1 MNNKSLA
8 PKKLLIVDDD
18 ELYRESLV
26 RAFSR
31 RGIEA
36 TGALSLATARAMVAH
51 FSPDAAIVDL
61 KLGNE
66 SGLDV
71 LRELLKEDPKLNVV
85 VLTAYGTIATALE
98 AVKLGAM
105 NYLTKPVQVEHI
117 LAAFNGSSP
126 SSKTL
131 SAIPSAE
138 QVEWDYINRTVH
150 EYGGNVTRA
159 AQALGLHRRSL
170 QRKLKNPPPIK

>member
-1 MNNKSLA
+1 MTTHVFTPSR
-8 PKKLLIVDDD
+8 LLIVDDD

-31 RGIEA
+31 RGIQTA
-36 TGALSLATARAMVAH
+36 GAHSVESALTIAEH
-51 FSPDAAIVDL
+51 FAPDSALVDL
-61 KLGNE
+61 KLGE
-66 SGLDV
+66 QSGLDAV
-71 LRELLKEDPKLNVV
+71 GELLLQHPELKII

-98 AVKLGAM
+98 AVRLGAT
-105 NYLTKPVQVEHI
+105 NYLTKPVQLEHI
-117 LAAFNGSSP
+117 LTAFNGTSP
-126 SSKTL
+126 SAKTL

-138 QVEWDYINRTVH
+138 QVEWDYINRTVQ

-170 QRKLKNPPPIK
+170 QRKLKNPPPLK

>member
-1 MNNKSLA
+1 MTTTSFT
-8 PKKLLIVDDD
+8 PTKLLIVDDD

-26 RAFSR
+26 RAFCR
-31 RGIEA
+31 RQIE
-36 TGALSLATARAMVAH
+36 TVGAHSLDAAVTAAKNLA
-51 FSPDAAIVDL
+51 PDAAVVDL

-71 LRELLKEDPKLNVV
+71 VRELRTLYPGLTIV

-98 AVKLGAM
+98 AIKLGAI
-105 NYLTKPVQVEHI
+105 NYLTKPAQIEHI
-117 LAAFNGSSP
+117 LAAFNGDSP
-126 SSKTL
+126 SPKSL

-138 QVEWDYINRTVH
+138 QVEWDYINRTVN

-170 QRKLKNPPPIK
+170 QRKLKNPPPVK

>member
-1 MNNKSLA
+1 MIKERFTPSR
-8 PKKLLIVDDD
+8 LLVVDDD
-18 ELYRESLV
+18 DLYRDSLV

-31 RGIEA
+31 REIE
-36 TGALSLATARAMVAH
+36 TFGADSLATALASATRLC
-51 FSPDAAIVDL
+51 PDAALVDL
-61 KLGNE
+61 KLGND

-71 LRELLKEDPKLNVV
+71 VRALLQHDPNLTIVV
-85 VLTAYGTIATALE
+85 FTAYGTIATALE
-98 AVKLGAM
+98 AVKLGAV
-105 NYLTKPVQVEHI
+105 NYLTKPVQIEHI
-117 LAAFNGSSP
+117 ISAFNGSSP
-126 SSKTL
+126 SPKAL

-170 QRKLKNPPPIK
+170 QRKLKNPPHMK

>member
-1 MNNKSLA
+1 MTTELFTPA
-8 PKKLLIVDDD
+8 ALLVVDDD

-31 RGIEA
+31 RGIHT
-36 TGALSLATARAMVAH
+36 TGAHSVETALSAASHLA
-51 FSPDAAIVDL
+51 PDAAIIDL

-71 LRELLKEDPKLNVV
+71 VGKLIEHYPAMRIV

-98 AVKLGAM
+98 AIKLGAV
-105 NYLTKPVQVEHI
+105 NYLTKPVQIEHI
-117 LAAFNGSSP
+117 LSAFNGRTPSP
-126 SSKTL
+126 QAL

-138 QVEWDYINRTVH
+138 QVEWDYINRTVQ
-150 EYGGNVTRA
+150 EFGGNVTRA

-170 QRKLKNPPPIK
+170 QRKLKNPPSIK

>member
-1 MNNKSLA
+1 MTST
-8 PKKLLIVDDD
+8 PFVPTKLLIVDDD
-18 ELYRESLV
+18 DLYRESLV

-31 RGIEA
+31 RHIKTIGAHSLKSAIVAA
-36 TGALSLATARAMVAH
+36 TSVA
-51 FSPDAAIVDL
+51 PDAALVDL
-61 KLGNE
+61 KLGGE

-71 LRELLKEDPKLNVV
+71 VRELILQHPRLTIV

-98 AVKLGAM
+98 AIRLGAT
-105 NYLTKPVQVEHI
+105 NYLTKPVQIEHI
-117 LAAFNGSSP
+117 LAAFGGNAP
-126 SSKTL
+126 NPKQL

-138 QVEWDYINRTVH
+138 QVEWDYINRTVL

-170 QRKLKNPPPIK
+170 QRKLKSPPPVK

>member
-1 MNNKSLA
+1 MTSEQFT
-8 PKKLLIVDDD
+8 PTRLLVVDDD

-31 RGIEA
+31 RQIEA
-36 TGALSLATARAMVAH
+36 RGAESLETALAAANH
-51 FSPDAAIVDL
+51 LSPDAAIVDL

-71 LRELLKEDPKLNVV
+71 VRALLQQHPNVSVV

-98 AVKLGAM
+98 AVRLGAV
-105 NYLTKPVQVEHI
+105 NYLTKPVQLEHI
-117 LAAFNGSSP
+117 LAAFNGTSP
-126 SSKTL
+126 SPTSL

-138 QVEWDYINRTVH
+138 QVEWDYINRTVQ
-150 EYGGNVTRA
+150 EYDGNVTRA

-170 QRKLKNPPPIK
+170 QRKLKNPPPVK